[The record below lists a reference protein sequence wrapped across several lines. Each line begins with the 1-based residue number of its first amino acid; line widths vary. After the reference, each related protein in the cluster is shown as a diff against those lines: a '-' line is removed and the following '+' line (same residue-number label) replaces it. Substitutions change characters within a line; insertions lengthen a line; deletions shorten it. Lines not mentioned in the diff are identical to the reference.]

1 MRNLQSAICNCLGC
15 RMDFTIRPA
24 TIDDYTAI
32 DTIFVEV
39 ELLHRAA
46 LPQIFRAPDGPVLS
60 REYFEAGLADEAFA
74 WLVAERTGALLG
86 FVTVRVVQA
95 PERPILLP
103 RRYAEVN
110 NLAVHAP
117 YRQSGVGRALLK
129 RAEQCAPDQQLGE
142 IEFYEKLGYVTE
154 RRTMWRN
161 IRDANS

>member
-46 LPQIFRAPDGPVLS
+46 LPQIFRAP
-60 REYFEAGLADEAFA
+60 
-74 WLVAERTGALLG
+74 
-86 FVTVRVVQA
+86 
-95 PERPILLP
+95 ERPILLP

-129 RAEQCAPDQQLGE
+129 RAEQWAAEQQLGE
-142 IEFYEKLGYVTE
+142 IELNVWEFNQGAIEFYEKLGYVTE

-161 IRDANS
+161 ISDANS

>member
-1 MRNLQSAICNCLGC
+1 
-15 RMDFTIRPA
+15 MDFTIRPA

-129 RAEQCAPDQQLGE
+129 RAEQWAAEQQLGE
-142 IEFYEKLGYVTE
+142 IELNVWEFNQGAIEFYEKLGYVTE

-161 IRDANS
+161 ISDANS

>member
-1 MRNLQSAICNCLGC
+1 M
-15 RMDFTIRPA
+15 MDYTIRPA
-24 TIDDYTAI
+24 TIDDYDALGAI
-32 DTIFVEV
+32 YAEV
-39 ELLHRAA
+39 ELLHRTA

-60 REYFEAGLADEAFA
+60 REYFEAGLADEEFA
-74 WLVAERTGALLG
+74 WLVAERAGELLG

-129 RAEQCAPDQQLGE
+129 RAEQWAAERGLGE
-142 IEFYEKLGYVTE
+142 IELNVWEFNQGAIEFYEKLGYVTE

-161 IRDANS
+161 ISDANS